1 MSSFRDLVKKL
12 QDDSRTT
19 VDLISFKK
27 DRDKQASESRYFV
40 RHSAKTILEQEMV
53 IYGNTFGYKAE
64 AVITEF
70 PYMETEKAAALKLA
84 DWLKRLALAI
94 EGHYSE
100 PEEAGNDSQAPEASK
115 L

>member
-19 VDLISFKK
+19 VDLIAFKK
-27 DRDKQASESRYFV
+27 DRDSQTSESRYFV
-40 RHSAKTILEQEMV
+40 KHAAKTILEQEMV
-53 IYGNTFGYKAE
+53 IHGNVHGYTAE

-70 PYMETEKAAALKLA
+70 PHMETEKAAALKLA
-84 DWLKRLALAI
+84 DWLKRMALAI

-100 PEEAGNDSQAPEASK
+100 PEEEADDNRQAKE
-115 L
+115 

>member
-12 QDDSRTT
+12 QDESRTT
-19 VDLISFKK
+19 VDLIAFKK
-27 DRDKQASESRYFV
+27 DRANQTSESRYFV
-40 RHSAKTILEQEMV
+40 KHSAKTILEQEMV
-53 IYGNTFGYKAE
+53 IHGNVYGYTAE

-84 DWLKRLALAI
+84 DWLKRMALAI

-100 PEEAGNDSQAPEASK
+100 PEEEADDKQATESS
-115 L
+115 

>member
-19 VDLISFKK
+19 VDLIAFKK
-27 DRDKQASESRYFV
+27 DRANQKSESRYFV
-40 RHSAKTILEQEMV
+40 KHAAKTILEQEMV
-53 IYGNTFGYKAE
+53 IHGNTFGYKAE
-64 AVITEF
+64 AIITEF

-84 DWLKRLALAI
+84 DWLKRMALAI

-100 PEEAGNDSQAPEASK
+100 SEEEADDKQATKPS
-115 L
+115 

>member
-1 MSSFRDLVKKL
+1 MGSFRDLVKKL
-12 QDDSRTT
+12 QDESRAT
-19 VDLISFKK
+19 VDLIAFKK
-27 DRDKQASESRYFV
+27 DRANQTSESRYFV
-40 RHSAKTILEQEMV
+40 KHAAKTILEQEMV
-53 IYGNTFGYKAE
+53 IHGNVYGYTAE

-84 DWLKRLALAI
+84 DWLKRMALAI

-100 PEEAGNDSQAPEASK
+100 PDEEADDKQTPKAPK